1 MTVRARSGRPVEA
14 ITLAA
19 VTAGEV
25 GIDDIRIHPDTLRA
39 QAEVAAAHGN
49 PQLAANLLRAAVL
62 ALLPDDRILAI
73 YEALRPRRSTHAE
86 LLAAEGSS
94 VDLCVN
100 GLIPGEVLP
109 LYVRDTIAGALHR
122 RAVRVTNYARLY
134 GSDGDTVFF
143 QHTASA
149 LPMPFEAVDT
159 LVLCLGHVPETS
171 LEADLRRL
179 RVELHLAGDC
189 LTPRTAE
196 EAVYEGLLAGA
207 AL

>member
-49 PQLAANLLRAAVL
+49 PQLAAEL

-86 LLAAEGSS
+86 LLALADELTGDGCPRNA
-94 VDLCVN
+94 DL
-100 GLIPGEVLP
+100 IREAAAA
-109 LYVRDTIAGALHR
+109 YHR
-122 RAVRVTNYARLY
+122 R
-134 GSDGDTVFF
+134 G
-143 QHTASA
+143 
-149 LPMPFEAVDT
+149 
-159 LVLCLGHVPETS
+159 
-171 LEADLRRL
+171 
-179 RVELHLAGDC
+179 
-189 LTPRTAE
+189 LTR
-196 EAVYEGLLAGA
+196 
-207 AL
+207 